1 METVSGTQPE
11 VTGFVLGQLRR
22 LSDEVGTLERLASE
36 IGSGAAIAE
45 AMDRLRRRLAA
56 HVLVEERLFTSP
68 LRDSYGYRG
77 LLVLENAHDALEH
90 RAAEV
95 HSKGCPATEVVALGR
110 ALRAHIEEES
120 RVVRSASAAAAEGL
134 AQVAAWRADELFECA
149 GGPTESWPGEWL
161 G

>member
-1 METVSGTQPE
+1 MQGLRHLRVHPDGKRIVFDAGQIRHETW
-11 VTGFVLGQLRR
+11 
-22 LSDEVGTLERLASE
+22 
-36 IGSGAAIAE
+36 
-45 AMDRLRRRLAA
+45 
-56 HVLVEERLFTSP
+56 
-68 LRDSYGYRG
+68 
-77 LLVLENAHDALEH
+77 VLENAHDALEH

-120 RVVRSASAAAAEGL
+120 RVVRSASAAAAERL